1 METGGAHT
9 VKLAEG
15 YKRGIMNIK
24 RTIVA
29 VFILVIIGLG
39 CIEASQA
46 FIEDNEYTAVNI
58 FRNLERNS
66 YYELSGQVFR
76 IHDDELNVTLYI
88 YTDDRAGG
96 ITAIPD
102 SQLEVNT

>member
-1 METGGAHT
+1 
-9 VKLAEG
+9 
-15 YKRGIMNIK
+15 MNI

-46 FIEDNEYTAVNI
+46 YIEDPEYEVVNI
-58 FRNLERNS
+58 FRNVGKG
-66 YYELSGQVFR
+66 YYTGELRGEVFR
-76 IHDDELNVTLYI
+76 IHDDELNVTLYV
-88 YTDDRAGG
+88 YQDDRAGG

-102 SQLEVNT
+102 SQLEE

>member
-1 METGGAHT
+1 
-9 VKLAEG
+9 
-15 YKRGIMNIK
+15 MNIK
-24 RTIVA
+24 RTIIA

-46 FIEDNEYTAVNI
+46 FVEEDD
-58 FRNLERNS
+58 
-66 YYELSGQVFR
+66 YEVVGTFYPDGIRQHGELQGEVFR

-88 YTDDRAGG
+88 FLGAKRGG

-102 SQLEVNT
+102 SQLEEYNE